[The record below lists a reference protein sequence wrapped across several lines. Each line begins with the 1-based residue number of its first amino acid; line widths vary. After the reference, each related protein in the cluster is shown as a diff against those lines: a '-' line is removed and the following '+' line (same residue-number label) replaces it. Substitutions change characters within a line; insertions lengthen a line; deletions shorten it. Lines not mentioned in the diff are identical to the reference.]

1 MCSHYEA
8 PTPHQVADA
17 FGVALFDQ
25 GRLDLWPAYIG
36 PFLRH
41 PDGRAEDDESP
52 AAMEVM
58 TGSFGLIPP
67 WSKDSKIAR
76 RTYNARSET

>member
-25 GRLDLWPAYIG
+25 GGLDLWPAY
-36 PFLRH
+36 R
-41 PDGRAEDDESP
+41 
-52 AAMEVM
+52 
-58 TGSFGLIPP
+58 LIPTSAHSYAILTVAP
-67 WSKDSKIAR
+67 KTTNLLQRWK
-76 RTYNARSET
+76 